1 MAMGKMPTA
10 LDGAFRTALLLTGD
24 TRTAEAAVM
33 HGIGVCE
40 DLSPGGLLIA
50 AVRSAVRRR
59 TKLSD
64 GPYEVECLPH
74 ELRRLF
80 MLQPL
85 PRRCFVLRVLVG
97 LSPEV
102 CAELLEVSVTQF
114 ENAVYR
120 ALTQIPPLC
129 SPGAQTAPIL
139 TTVDDS
145 GLLLR
150 VHEGGCSDGDP
161 VLGGDVALDESLSS

>member
-1 MAMGKMPTA
+1 MAMDTMPSA
-10 LDGAFRTALLLTGD
+10 LDVAFRTALLLTGD

-59 TKLSD
+59 TKSSD
-64 GPYEVECLPH
+64 GPYEVECLPP

-85 PRRCFVLRVLVG
+85 PRHCFVLRVLVG
-97 LSPEV
+97 LSPEA
-102 CAELLEVSVTQF
+102 CAELLEVSVTEF
-114 ENAVYR
+114 EDAVYR
-120 ALTQIPPLC
+120 ALTQLPLLC
-129 SPGAQTAPIL
+129 SPRAQPT
-139 TTVDDS
+139 
-145 GLLLR
+145 GY
-150 VHEGGCSDGDP
+150 
-161 VLGGDVALDESLSS
+161 